1 MTFIFTL
8 EGGPDGQNL
17 VVPVTCHSDDNA
29 RTRAAG
35 FFQRFP
41 TYRSI
46 RVERGGRAIHREDRA
61 AVVEI

>member
-17 VVPVTCHSDDNA
+17 VVPVTCHSDENA
-29 RTRAAG
+29 RARAAD

-41 TYRSI
+41 TYQSI
-46 RVERGGRAIHREDRA
+46 RVERAGKAILRQDRP
-61 AVVEI
+61 AVLEI